1 MAEIVLYFALW
12 LAGGLV
18 LQLLLLR
25 LTRNRFRFLRVL
37 PLAVV
42 GWQGFNALRAYGAG
56 GLFIGLNALA
66 SLVFL
71 LQGEPSWRA
80 GDWPGSS
87 GGGGAGTAEG
97 PLPRHGA
104 GRGNGC
110 FAPLSMTQRGGRT
123 HRCAPTDHT
132 LTGV

>member
-37 PLAVV
+37 PLVVV

-66 SLVFL
+66 ALVFL
-71 LQGEPSWRA
+71 LQGGAFLAGWGLAWLLWR
-80 GDWPGSS
+80 
-87 GGGGAGTAEG
+87 
-97 PLPRHGA
+97 RR
-104 GRGNGC
+104 GRDG
-110 FAPLSMTQRGGRT
+110 
-123 HRCAPTDHT
+123 
-132 LTGV
+132 

>member
-1 MAEIVLYFALW
+1 MAG
-12 LAGGLV
+12 GGLV

-71 LQGEPSWRA
+71 LQGGSL
-80 GDWPGSS
+80 PG
-87 GGGGAGTAEG
+87 GLGAGLAPLAAEG
-97 PLPRHGA
+97 P
-104 GRGNGC
+104 GRLRALFPVTEQDGE
-110 FAPLSMTQRGGRT
+110 
-123 HRCAPTDHT
+123 TDAS
-132 LTGV
+132 LRSA